1 LKTEKISSKSLNQK
15 QFHLKK
21 DLYLKMKHVQEI
33 LILSEANFSNPD
45 PERMIAF
52 MTFQPTVLE

>member
-33 LILSEANFSNPD
+33 LILSEANFSNP
-45 PERMIAF
+45 ERMIAF